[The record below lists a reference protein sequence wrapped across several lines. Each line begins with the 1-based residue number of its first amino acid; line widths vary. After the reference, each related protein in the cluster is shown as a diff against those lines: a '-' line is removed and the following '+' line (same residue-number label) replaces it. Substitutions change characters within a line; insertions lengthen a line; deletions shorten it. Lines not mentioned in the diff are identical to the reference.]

1 MEITAPVPKLLLQL
15 ISSAFQRCRL
25 AEDLCRLYQFF
36 LINLQTMILRLHV
49 FQVISLSLALILF
62 SILLADT
69 GIGCNLEE
77 FQNLRCPREFNGAK
91 IWDGLLS
98 VKTTYFT
105 DDEVYYYHINLD
117 EYIANK
123 RLKRQP
129 SQAKNG
135 AKFSGTEVSLTVFGS
150 IVAPIIGF
158 FQKILVLQV
167 PNVTMDLMVKHG
179 DSPVNQTQYVF
190 AVNADK
196 TPCFTASNLERLK
209 SGLEDYVLRHG
220 NCLDTMCDYC
230 FSDREHLKV
239 GSGTVCQEDKHKRV
253 GGMMEVVIVISDL
266 LETTQHC
273 SRSCDGKTE
282 VLYFDNFS
290 PSPVPHLALSALKKI
305 DWKNYGLI
313 LANVNDQDGHVFL
326 EWENFPS
333 YVQIQISLH
342 WYHNQYPAKQK
353 NGPGISLLKKGIKNA
368 LDNLKVK
375 HEGFLLSSHARKI
388 CSYVPDLARSIAG
401 LIFTSTDLDFQGDCL
416 SVLGFQT
423 QKVERDTVEDYI
435 QKKIVTVI
443 GMNERKPQK
452 DQEAAPF
459 LFFDGDSETSFF
471 EDEEVEDRENS
482 THEYDATETKI
493 KLYTVHMSG
502 HYAAGIVNRA
512 LCDSRLNISS
522 IFVLYI

>member
-25 AEDLCRLYQFF
+25 AEDL
-36 LINLQTMILRLHV
+36 
-49 FQVISLSLALILF
+49 
-62 SILLADT
+62 
-69 GIGCNLEE
+69 
-77 FQNLRCPREFNGAK
+77 
-91 IWDGLLS
+91 
-98 VKTTYFT
+98 YFT

-190 AVNADK
+190 AVNADN

-239 GSGTVCQEDKHKRV
+239 GSGTRQLSIAADLA
-253 GGMMEVVIVISDL
+253 MEKQRFYTLIISPL
-266 LETTQHC
+266 
-273 SRSCDGKTE
+273 
-282 VLYFDNFS
+282 
-290 PSPVPHLALSALKKI
+290 SPVPHLALSALKKI

-471 EDEEVEDRENS
+471 EDEEVEGE
-482 THEYDATETKI
+482 
-493 KLYTVHMSG
+493 
-502 HYAAGIVNRA
+502 
-512 LCDSRLNISS
+512 
-522 IFVLYI
+522 

>member
-1 MEITAPVPKLLLQL
+1 METTAPVPKLLLQL

-25 AEDLCRLYQFF
+25 SEDLCRLSVLLDQSTNNDPP
-36 LINLQTMILRLHV
+36 ITC
-49 FQVISLSLALILF
+49 ISI
-62 SILLADT
+62 ADT

-77 FQNLRCPREFNGAK
+77 FQILRCPREFNGAK

-98 VKTTYFT
+98 VKTTCFT

-150 IVAPIIGF
+150 MDVLVAPIIGF
-158 FQKILVLQV
+158 FQKVFPSVLH
-167 PNVTMDLMVKHG
+167 NVTMDLMVKQG
-179 DSPVNQTQYVF
+179 DSPGNQTQYVF

-230 FSDREHLKV
+230 FSDREHLKA
-239 GSGTVCQEDKHKRV
+239 GSGTLCQEDKHKRV
-253 GGMMEVVIVISDL
+253 GGTMEVVIVISDL

-342 WYHNQYPAKQK
+342 WYHNQYPARQK
-353 NGPGISLLKKGIKNA
+353 NGPGISFLKKGMKNA
-368 LDNLKVK
+368 LDNLKAK

-401 LIFTSTDLDFQGDCL
+401 LIFSSTDLDFQGDCL

-435 QKKIVTVI
+435 QRKIVTVI

-459 LFFDGDSETSFF
+459 LFFDGESETSFF
-471 EDEEVEDRENS
+471 EDEEVEG
-482 THEYDATETKI
+482 EY
-493 KLYTVHMSG
+493 Y
-502 HYAAGIVNRA
+502 
-512 LCDSRLNISS
+512 SS
-522 IFVLYI
+522 SLE

>member
-1 MEITAPVPKLLLQL
+1 MENNAPVPKLLLQL

-25 AEDLCRLYQFF
+25 AEDLCRLSVLLDQSTERDPP
-36 LINLQTMILRLHV
+36 ITC
-49 FQVISLSLALILF
+49 ISI
-62 SILLADT
+62 ADT

-98 VKTTYFT
+98 VKTTCFT

-135 AKFSGTEVSLTVFGS
+135 AKFSGTEVSLSVFGS
-150 IVAPIIGF
+150 MDVLVALIIGF
-158 FQKILVLQV
+158 FQKIIVLQIL
-167 PNVTMDLMVKHG
+167 NVTLDLMVKQG
-179 DSPVNQTQYVF
+179 TSPGNQTQYVF

-209 SGLEDYVLRHG
+209 SGLEDYVLRHA

-253 GGMMEVVIVISDL
+253 GGTMEVVIVISDL
-266 LETTQHC
+266 LESTQHC
-273 SRSCDGKTE
+273 SRSCNGKTE
-282 VLYFDNFS
+282 VLYFDNFL

-305 DWKNYGLI
+305 DWKKYGLI

-326 EWENFPS
+326 EWDNFPS
-333 YVQIQISLH
+333 YVQIQIALH
-342 WYHNQYPAKQK
+342 WYHNQYPTRQK

-368 LDNLKVK
+368 LDNLKAK
-375 HEGFLLSSHARKI
+375 HEGFLLSSHSRKI

-401 LIFTSTDLDFQGDCL
+401 LIFSSTDLDFQGDCL

-423 QKVERDTVEDYI
+423 QEVERDTVEDYI
-435 QKKIVTVI
+435 QRKIVTVI

-452 DQEAAPF
+452 DQGAAPF
-459 LFFDGDSETSFF
+459 LFFDGESETSFF

-482 THEYDATETKI
+482 THEYDATATKA
-493 KLYTVHMSG
+493 YTQFKCLATM
-502 HYAAGIVNRA
+502 
-512 LCDSRLNISS
+512 LQE
-522 IFVLYI
+522 

>member
-1 MEITAPVPKLLLQL
+1 MLRFRSFFYK
-15 ISSAFQRCRL
+15 CRL
-25 AEDLCRLYQFF
+25 AEDLCRLSVLLDQSTERDPP
-36 LINLQTMILRLHV
+36 ITC
-49 FQVISLSLALILF
+49 ISI
-62 SILLADT
+62 ADT

-98 VKTTYFT
+98 VKTTCFT

-135 AKFSGTEVSLTVFGS
+135 AKFSGTEVSLSVFGS
-150 IVAPIIGF
+150 MDVLVAPIIGF
-158 FQKILVLQV
+158 FQKIIVLQIL
-167 PNVTMDLMVKHG
+167 NVTLDLMVKQG
-179 DSPVNQTQYVF
+179 TSPGNQTQYVF

-209 SGLEDYVLRHG
+209 SGLEDYVLRHA

-253 GGMMEVVIVISDL
+253 GGTMEVVIVISDL
-266 LETTQHC
+266 LESTQHC
-273 SRSCDGKTE
+273 SRSCNGKTE
-282 VLYFDNFS
+282 VLYFDNFL

-305 DWKNYGLI
+305 DWKKYGLI

-326 EWENFPS
+326 EWDNFPS
-333 YVQIQISLH
+333 YVQIQIALH
-342 WYHNQYPAKQK
+342 WYHNQYPTRQK

-368 LDNLKVK
+368 LDNLKAK
-375 HEGFLLSSHARKI
+375 HEGFLLSSHSRKI

-401 LIFTSTDLDFQGDCL
+401 LIFSSTDLDFQGDCL

-423 QKVERDTVEDYI
+423 QEVERDTVENYI
-435 QKKIVTVI
+435 QRKIVTVI

-459 LFFDGDSETSFF
+459 LFFDGESETSFF
-471 EDEEVEDRENS
+471 EDEEVEG
-482 THEYDATETKI
+482 EY
-493 KLYTVHMSG
+493 Y
-502 HYAAGIVNRA
+502 
-512 LCDSRLNISS
+512 SS
-522 IFVLYI
+522 SLE